1 MHFHFFLKHTL
12 DYGMRETRAAPGIP
26 QYSPVAWTK
35 TIAINQKEG
44 LKEKEISMWQLKN
57 ILQQKNSKTMLQ
69 DPVELNGILTKREK
83 SEI

>member
-1 MHFHFFLKHTL
+1 
-12 DYGMRETRAAPGIP
+12 MRETRAAPGIP

-44 LKEKEISMWQLKN
+44 LKEKETWMWQLKN
-57 ILQQKNSKTMLQ
+57 ILQHKNSKTMLQ
-69 DPVELNGILTKREK
+69 DPVELNGIKKKQKTKTN